1 VFGGGGHGRVLLD
14 VIERQGQYRAVEVLD
29 DALAP
34 ETMVSG
40 VPVSGGR
47 DRLAELGA
55 QGIRTGLIAIG
66 DNESRESLAD
76 LALGAGLGFLKAVD
90 PSAEI
95 ARGVPVGEGT
105 FAARGVIVNV
115 GCSVGAHVIL
125 NTACTVDHDSTVGP
139 FAHLSPGVHVSGGC
153 TIGARSHVGIGASV
167 AQGLV
172 IGEGAIVGAG
182 SVVLGD
188 VSPGTTVVG
197 VPAGPMH

>member
-1 VFGGGGHGRVLLD
+1 VLLD
-14 VIERQGQYRAVEVLD
+14 VIERQGRYRVVEVLD
-29 DALAP
+29 DCLAAG
-34 ETMVSG
+34 TMVSG
-40 VPVSGGR
+40 VAVSGGR
-47 DRLAELGA
+47 DRLAELGSH
-55 QGIRTGLIAIG
+55 GIRAGVIAIG
-66 DNESRESLAD
+66 DNETRETLAD
-76 LALGAGLGFLKAVD
+76 LASGAGLRFLQAID
-90 PSAEI
+90 PSGDI
-95 ARGVPVGEGT
+95 ARGVPIGEGT
-105 FAARGVIVNV
+105 FAARGAIVNV

-172 IGEGAIVGAG
+172 IGEDAIVGAG

-188 VSPGTTVVG
+188 VSPGATVVG